1 MSTSLEPMYPRY
13 ECEIIIPV
21 TLKIVI
27 LLQPEVLEMPSVCHS
42 QVLELESDVISMST
56 QGDAEISQASVDA
69 DAKQNSYIVATTE
82 SRGVMDMEKTLKE
95 ADWLVAAK
103 EQIWRYL
110 PEGLK
115 LFISQTF
122 PDTREAS

>member
-1 MSTSLEPMYPRY
+1 MSTSIESMYHPY

-27 LLQPEVLEMPSVCHS
+27 LLQPEVLEMPSVCHP
-42 QVLELESDVISMST
+42 QVLELESDAISTST
-56 QGDAEISQASVDA
+56 QGDEERFQASVNA

-82 SRGVMDMEKTLKE
+82 SKAVMEVEKTLKE
-95 ADWLVAAK
+95 ADWLVVAK